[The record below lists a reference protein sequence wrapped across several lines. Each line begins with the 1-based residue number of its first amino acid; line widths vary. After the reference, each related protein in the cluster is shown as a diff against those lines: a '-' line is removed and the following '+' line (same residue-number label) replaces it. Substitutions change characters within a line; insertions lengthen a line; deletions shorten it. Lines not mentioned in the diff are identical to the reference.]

1 MLKINKNLNDK
12 ELTIALEGHLDTISA
27 PELETKLKNGL
38 SGVESLVMDLKGL
51 EYISSAG
58 LRVLLYAKKTM
69 DKKGSMKI
77 INVNEVVNE
86 VFEVTGFIDILDIE

>member
-27 PELETKLKNGL
+27 PELETELKNGL

-51 EYISSAG
+51 EYVRIS
-58 LRVLLYAKKTM
+58 
-69 DKKGSMKI
+69 
-77 INVNEVVNE
+77 
-86 VFEVTGFIDILDIE
+86 